1 MAGGRG
7 YDIFPRTGKARA
19 LLALAFL
26 AGITMVPGTLLL
38 MGLAH
43 RGLDVTFENRTG
55 VDVTVLVDRQEWG
68 TVGAEESETFTDY
81 DAFWDESRLIEVVD
95 QSGRKLFSMMVTR
108 GDLEVI
114 DYRIVIEEPEP
125 DQLAP

>member
-1 MAGGRG
+1 
-7 YDIFPRTGKARA
+7 
-19 LLALAFL
+19 
-26 AGITMVPGTLLL
+26 MVPGTLLL

-43 RGLDVTFENRTG
+43 QGLHVTFENRTG

-125 DQLAP
+125 DQRAP